1 MPSNFPSDVR
11 VFGTPNPKVSF
22 SATGTSAALAEVIQ
36 GAGAPGALTAP
47 NSSMYMDSTNGVWYL
62 RTGGAWVQ
70 VPTAFAASV
79 LTTQG
84 DILYRDATGLQRLP
98 AGSAGQVL
106 VTGGAGA
113 NPSWGSAGGVGG
125 VVDYAIGGTDV
136 PGTSDTVTQSVTI
149 PFAQLSDGKIVEV
162 DVGLAVSSGGS
173 GNTCSVNLAFSD
185 EGAGNRSAGII
196 AADSATNLSVKFV
209 YDGGT
214 LYWLGQDGYAAGG
227 ALLIPVVTS
236 KAVAADFTINAYLA
250 WSGVNVSQAAAATA
264 MTAAIY

>member
-1 MPSNFPSDVR
+1 MPFFLNA
-11 VFGTPNPKVSF
+11 T
-22 SATGTSAALAEVIQ
+22 SATSGNASWTEGTLA
-36 GAGAPGALTAP
+36 
-47 NSSMYMDSTNGVWYL
+47 S
-62 RTGGAWVQ
+62 
-70 VPTAFAASV
+70 SV

-84 DILYRDATGLQRLP
+84 DVLYRDASGLQRLP

-113 NPSWGSAGGVGG
+113 NPSWGSAGG

-149 PFAQLSDGKIVEV
+149 PFAQLSDGKIVEI
-162 DVGLAVSSGGS
+162 DVGLAISSGGS
-173 GNTCSVNLAFSD
+173 GNTCTANLAFSD

-196 AADSATNLSVKFV
+196 AGDSATNLTVKFL

-214 LYWLGQDGYAAGG
+214 LYWLGQDGYSAGG
-227 ALLIPVVTS
+227 TLLIPVVTS

-250 WSGVNVSQAAAATA
+250 WSGANASQEAAATA